1 MEDQTAAGRERATE
15 DGLAPAPAL
24 AAESEVAAEVAA
36 EVASGVGPEPVAEA
50 AGVAEVAAAAAAA
63 AEDPGMGCSQLANIH
78 GAVAGTEGSGFERVE
93 RVPEPGLGTAQ
104 VCQSYG
110 ALEFLHT
117 PGKMDLAAAG
127 RTAVR
132 KLAAA
137 AAAAVPE
144 AAGPEDP
151 VVLEG
156 NRRIQAVH
164 QELLEDSRMVGVH
177 LVVVHMSMLAE
188 KVADYLASL

>member
-50 AGVAEVAAAAAAA
+50 AGVAEVAAAAA

-137 AAAAVPE
+137 AAAVPE
-144 AAGPEDP
+144 AAGPEVP